1 MTTAASAYDWA
12 VRIANDSRHGYS
24 QESRWGT
31 PGTVSDFDCSSLVIS
46 AYEQAGVPLKSKG
59 ATYTGNLREVALS
72 CGFEDVTKKV
82 NLSTGAGL
90 QKGDILMYHKSGPIG
105 HTALAS
111 GDGRIVHARG
121 QSYGSPSPGDQ
132 GSEIAVGAYYRGSW
146 TTVLRYTGTAAS
158 VKTGQSGQTPTSLA
172 KRYTVITTM
181 PMIQSGDMGK
191 VVEVWQ
197 KIVGTTEDGEFG
209 PKTKAATITFQ
220 QRYRLEVD
228 GIAGPESWG
237 AGLRTLEYD

>member
-1 MTTAASAYDWA
+1 MSAAASGYEWA
-12 VRIANDSRHGYS
+12 VKIASDKRHGYS
-24 QESRWGT
+24 QASRWGT
-31 PGTVSDFDCSSLVIS
+31 EGTVSDFDCSSLVIS

-90 QKGDILMYHKSGPIG
+90 LKGDILMYHKSGNIG

-121 QSYGSPSPGDQ
+121 QSYGSSAPGDQ
-132 GSEIAVGAYYRGSW
+132 GSEIAVTVYYRGSW
-146 TTVLRYTGTAAS
+146 TMVLRYTGE
-158 VKTGQSGQTPTSLA
+158 VKTAPSPA
-172 KRYTVITTM
+172 KRYAVTTTL
-181 PMIQSGDMGK
+181 PMIESGNMGK
-191 VVEVWQ
+191 AVEVWQ

-209 PKTKAATITFQ
+209 PKTKAATLAFQ
-220 QRYRLEVD
+220 KAKLLEVD

-237 AGLRTLEYD
+237 AGLKTLE

>member
-1 MTTAASAYDWA
+1 MTAAACAYDWA
-12 VRIANDSRHGYS
+12 VGIANDSRHGYS

-31 PGTVSDFDCSSLVIS
+31 PGTISDFDCSSLVIS

-82 NLSTGAGL
+82 NLNTGAGL
-90 QKGDILMYHKSGPIG
+90 LKGDILMYHKSGPIG

-121 QSYGSPSPGDQ
+121 QSYGSPVPGDQ
-132 GSEIAVGAYYRGSW
+132 GSEIAVTAYYRGSW
-146 TTVLRYTGTAAS
+146 TTVLRYTGTVASEKTAAS
-158 VKTGQSGQTPTSLA
+158 QA
-172 KRYTVITTM
+172 KRYAVTTTL
-181 PMIQSGDMGK
+181 PMIESGDTGK
-191 VVEVWQ
+191 AVEVWQ

-209 PKTKAATITFQ
+209 PKTKAATIAFQ
-220 QRYRLEVD
+220 QKHKLEVD
-228 GIAGPESWG
+228 GIVGPESWG
-237 AGLRTLEYD
+237 KGLRTVM

>member
-1 MTTAASAYDWA
+1 MTAAACAYDWA
-12 VRIANDSRHGYS
+12 VKIANDQRHGYS
-24 QESRWGT
+24 QASRWGT
-31 PGTVSDFDCSSLVIS
+31 EGTVSDFDCSSLVIS

-90 QKGDILMYHKSGPIG
+90 QKGDILMYHKSGNIG

-121 QSYGSPSPGDQ
+121 QSYGSSAPGDQ
-132 GSEIAVGAYYRGSW
+132 GSEIAVTVYYRGSW
-146 TTVLRYTGTAAS
+146 TMVLRYTGQGE
-158 VKTGQSGQTPTSLA
+158 VKSGQTATSPA
-172 KRYTVITTM
+172 KRYSVTTTL
-181 PMIQSGDMGK
+181 PMIGSGDVGK
-191 VVEVWQ
+191 AVEVWQ

-209 PKTKAATITFQ
+209 PKTKAATIAFQ
-220 QRYRLEVD
+220 QKNKLEVD

-237 AGLRTLEYD
+237 VGLKTLL

>member
-1 MTTAASAYDWA
+1 MSAATNAYDWA
-12 VRIANDSRHGYS
+12 VKIASDQRHGYS

-59 ATYTGNLREVALS
+59 ATYTGNLREVALA

-82 NLSTGAGL
+82 NLNTGAGL
-90 QKGDILMYHKSGPIG
+90 LRGDILMYHKSGPIG

-121 QSYGSPSPGDQ
+121 QSYGSPLPGDQ
-132 GSEIAVGAYYRGSW
+132 GSEIAVSAYYRGSW
-146 TTVLRYTGTAAS
+146 MTVLRYTGE
-158 VKTGQSGQTPTSLA
+158 VKTAPSPA
-172 KRYTVITTM
+172 KRYSVTTTL
-181 PMIQSGDMGK
+181 PMIESGDMGK
-191 VVEVWQ
+191 AVEVWQ

-209 PKTKAATITFQ
+209 PKTKAATIAFQ
-220 QRYRLEVD
+220 QKYKLEVD

-237 AGLRTLEYD
+237 AGLKTLEKAVGN